1 MASAWT
7 APSLEDAI
15 KDSKVA
21 VADVTSIELVSGEIT
36 QNDLAYLAQIT
47 NLEKFT
53 MHLGEDLI
61 LHGKD
66 GNPTTVLGPNT
77 GGTELCTEGIRK
89 QQGRTERS
97 APGRCDGDSEGR
109 NRK

>member
-1 MASAWT
+1 MT
-7 APSLEDAI
+7 ADTIITENMDIYPVYEENLPDVIKVLVNGISVDGSSLEDAI

-47 NLEKFT
+47 NLKKFT

-61 LHGKD
+61 LLE
-66 GNPTTVLGPNT
+66 P
-77 GGTELCTEGIRK
+77 
-89 QQGRTERS
+89 QQ
-97 APGRCDGDSEGR
+97 
-109 NRK
+109 NWK

>member
-1 MASAWT
+1 MDIYPVYEENLPDVIKVLVNCISMDGS
-7 APSLEDAI
+7 SLEDAI

-47 NLEKFT
+47 NLKKFT

-66 GNPTTVLGPNT
+66 GNPTTVL
-77 GGTELCTEGIRK
+77 
-89 QQGRTERS
+89 
-97 APGRCDGDSEGR
+97 
-109 NRK
+109 